1 MTMLR
6 EAPDELFALCGA
18 AAARLGIPDP
28 AFVEK
33 DFWVVEL
40 LRSVVRPIDL
50 APVGDVPCSAAVRL
64 RRYEP
69 VQGIRHHGAS
79 GMLTLVECQAGCTAG
94 DGHSRWHLA
103 GTQHRTITS
112 YIADYLVAVGIDA
125 DYQELNPVHV
135 DVIAPVR
142 TLAEKLALLH
152 HAGVQATRTST
163 QALQRAGRHFFD
175 VYQLLGSADVIS
187 ALSAPGQAME
197 VLAADVDAK
206 SAEFGWDHT
215 PAPA

>member
-1 MTMLR
+1 MLTSSSNVR
-6 EAPDELFALCGA
+6 AMALARGRKGCCG
-18 AAARLGIPDP
+18 P
-28 AFVEK
+28 
-33 DFWVVEL
+33 
-40 LRSVVRPIDL
+40 RP
-50 APVGDVPCSAAVRL
+50 GVRL
-64 RRYEP
+64 EM
-69 VQGIRHHGAS
+69 GIRG
-79 GMLTLVECQAGCTAG
+79 GTLP
-94 DGHSRWHLA
+94 

-206 SAEFGWDHT
+206 SAEFSWDHT
-215 PAPA
+215 PRPHDGYAASPVFDSAGPVHDVAAEGYARALSLIWGERPAFGQVLARIAGAASLL

>member
-6 EAPDELFALCGA
+6 EAPDELFALGGA

-50 APVGDVPCSAAVRL
+50 APVGDVPCSAAVRF
-64 RRYEP
+64 
-69 VQGIRHHGAS
+69 
-79 GMLTLVECQAGCTAG
+79 
-94 DGHSRWHLA
+94 
-103 GTQHRTITS
+103 
-112 YIADYLVAVGIDA
+112 
-125 DYQELNPVHV
+125 
-135 DVIAPVR
+135 
-142 TLAEKLALLH
+142 KLLH